1 MIRPFHINNR
11 HASRSVNMVS
21 KRTQQEEPSDF
32 EKQRLANIAARDK
45 LLAELEVKKNAA
57 QVALHSKPAKR
68 PASSKPKSTP
78 AKRIKKEELAPRR
91 TSSRL
96 AGIQADSEVQR
107 EKQEKEYIELKE
119 RDIER
124 RKRNTDDLKLGDIS
138 LNSGINGFFGSD
150 ALLRPVAKP
159 HERTFGQ
166 DEIKETTDKDLKA
179 LREKMSGLEIWD
191 AWEPNRIKIT
201 PERIYSASFHP
212 TEEKPIIFMGDK
224 LGHLGIVDASQKP
237 EVSAVKHEDEEED
250 DEEDYSDPVITQI
263 KPHTRTISS
272 MHTHPSNPGTLFTG
286 SYDSSI
292 RTIDL
297 QKQIAV
303 EIYGP
308 SDKLEDSPVSGID
321 MSATDPNIV
330 YFTTLHGSF
339 GQHDYRTPSIET
351 KLYELSDKKIGGFTL
366 NPLAPHYLA
375 TASLDRTMKLWDL
388 RKITKSLPTLVGEHE
403 SRLSVS
409 HAAFNTAGQVATSSY
424 DDTIKIHSFG
434 VGPTP
439 STSTSSRKLKV
450 KQPTERLENMQ
461 TWKSGHV
468 LSPEVMDPEV
478 TISHNNQTGRW
489 VTILRPQWQRH
500 PSDGIQKFVIGNMNR
515 FVDVYS
521 ATGEQLAQLGGDG
534 ITAVPAVAVFHPT
547 KDYIA
552 SGTASGKLCL
562 WM

>member
-1 MIRPFHINNR
+1 MPPKKAI
-11 HASRSVNMVS
+11 
-21 KRTQQEEPSDF
+21 QEVPSDF
-32 EKQRLANIAARDK
+32 EKQRLANIAVRDK

-57 QVALHSKPAKR
+57 KVGSLSKPPKR
-68 PASSKPKSTP
+68 ASTGKAKSTP
-78 AKRIKKEELAPRR
+78 AKRIKNEDIAPRR

-107 EKQEKEYIELKE
+107 EKQEKEYEAQKQA
-119 RDIER
+119 DIVKRQR
-124 RKRNTDDLKLGDIS
+124 RTDDLNLNDITV
-138 LNSGINGFFGSD
+138 NGQVNGFFSSD
-150 ALLRPVAKP
+150 VVLRPVAKP
-159 HERTFGQ
+159 NERTFGE
-166 DEIKETTDKDLKA
+166 DEIKETTDKDLKS

-201 PERIYSASFHP
+201 PERIYSSSFHP
-212 TEEKPIIFMGDK
+212 TEDKPIVFMGDK

-237 EVSAVKHEDEEED
+237 QYTQGVKQEDVANDDVDEEE
-250 DEEDYSDPVITQI
+250 EDNYPNPDITTI

-292 RTIDL
+292 RSIDL
-297 QKQIAV
+297 QKQVAI

-308 SDKLEDSPVSGID
+308 ADKLKDEPISGID
-321 MSATDPNIV
+321 MSATDSNTV

-339 GQHDYRTPSIET
+339 GQHDHRTPAQET
-351 KLYELSDKKIGGFTL
+351 KLYQLSEKKIGGFTL

-434 VGPTP
+434 A
-439 STSTSSRKLKV
+439 STNFSAASSRKVKV
-450 KQPTERLENMQ
+450 KQPAQNLENMQ
-461 TWKSGHV
+461 TWKSGHT
-468 LSPEVMDPEV
+468 LPSEVMDPEI

-547 KDYIA
+547 KDWIA
-552 SGTASGKLCL
+552 AGTASGKLCL

>member
-1 MIRPFHINNR
+1 MPP
-11 HASRSVNMVS
+11 
-21 KRTQQEEPSDF
+21 KRAVPDEPSDF
-32 EKQRLANIAARDK
+32 EQQRLANIAARDK
-45 LLAELEVKKNAA
+45 LLAELEVKKHAA
-57 QVALHSKPAKR
+57 QAGLNAKTAKR
-68 PASSKPKSTP
+68 SATSKPKSTP

-107 EKQEKEYIELKE
+107 EKEDKEFQVLKE
-119 RDIER
+119 QDLAR
-124 RKRNTDDLKLGDIS
+124 RQRKTDDFKLSDITV
-138 LNSGINGFFGSD
+138 NGRVNGFFSSD
-150 ALLRPVAKP
+150 ALLRPVARP
-159 HERTFGQ
+159 YERTFGDDDIQ
-166 DEIKETTDKDLKA
+166 ETTNRDLKDLRQR
-179 LREKMSGLEIWD
+179 LSGLEIWD
-191 AWEPNRIKIT
+191 AWEPTRIKVT

-212 TEEKPIIFMGDK
+212 TEEKPVVFMGDK

-237 EVSAVKHEDEEED
+237 EVSAVKQEDDDE
-250 DEEDYSDPVITQI
+250 DEEDYYPDPIITTI
-263 KPHTRTISS
+263 KPHTRTISG

-292 RTIDL
+292 RSIDL
-297 QKQIAV
+297 SKQVAV

-308 SDKLEDSPVSGID
+308 SDKLEDAPVSGID
-321 MSATDPNIV
+321 MSASDPNVV

-339 GQHDYRTPSIET
+339 GHHDYRTPSTDT

-366 NPLAPHYLA
+366 NPVAPHYLA

-388 RKITKSLPTLVGEHE
+388 RKLTKSLPTLVGEHE

-434 VGPTP
+434 VGPSVSAAP
-439 STSTSSRKLKV
+439 SRKLKV
-450 KQPTERLENMQ
+450 KQPAQKLESMQ
-461 TWKSGHV
+461 TWKAGHT
-468 LSPEVMDPEV
+468 LPEEVMQPEV

-489 VTILRPQWQRH
+489 VTILRPQWQRQ

-515 FVDVYS
+515 FVDVYAAS
-521 ATGEQLAQLGGDG
+521 GEQLAQLGGDG

-547 KDYIA
+547 KYWIGA
-552 SGTASGKLCL
+552 GTASGKLCL

>member
-1 MIRPFHINNR
+1 MQI
-11 HASRSVNMVS
+11 A
-21 KRTQQEEPSDF
+21 QEEPSDF

-45 LLAELEVKKNAA
+45 LLAELEVKKNATQA
-57 QVALHSKPAKR
+57 GLYSKAPKR

-78 AKRIKKEELAPRR
+78 AKKVKKEDIGPRR

-96 AGIQADSEVQR
+96 QGIQADSEVQR
-107 EKQEKEYIELKE
+107 EKEEKEYQVQREKE
-119 RDIER
+119 IER
-124 RKRNTDDLKLGDIS
+124 RQRRTDDLNLSDITV
-138 LNSGINGFFGSD
+138 NGGVNGFFGSD
-150 ALLRPVAKP
+150 AILRPVARP
-159 HERTFGQ
+159 HERTFG
-166 DEIKETTDKDLKA
+166 DAEIKETTDKDLKA
-179 LREKMSGLEIWD
+179 LREKMSSLELWD

-201 PERIYSASFHP
+201 PERVYSASFHP
-212 TEEKPIIFMGDK
+212 TEDKPIVFMGDK
-224 LGHLGIVDASQKP
+224 MGHLGIVDASQKP
-237 EVSAVKHEDEEED
+237 DISDVKKEEDGDEED
-250 DEEDYSDPVITQI
+250 DYPDPVITTI

-308 SDKLEDSPVSGID
+308 KDRLEDAPISGID
-321 MSATDPNIV
+321 MSATDSNTIF
-330 YFTTLHGSF
+330 FTTLHGSF
-339 GQHDYRTPSIET
+339 GQHDCRAPATET
-351 KLYELSDKKIGGFTL
+351 KLYELSEKKIGGFSL

-388 RKITKSLPTLVGEHE
+388 RKITKNLPTLVGEHE

-434 VGPTP
+434 VGPAPSATP
-439 STSTSSRKLKV
+439 SRKLKI
-450 KQPTERLENMQ
+450 KQPAQSLESMQ
-461 TWKSGHV
+461 TWKIGYT
-468 LSPEVMDPEV
+468 LPENVMEPEI
-478 TISHNNQTGRW
+478 TIPHNNQTGRW

-500 PSDGIQKFVIGNMNR
+500 PSDGIHKLVIGNMNR

-521 ATGEQLAQLGGDG
+521 ATGEQLAQLGGDT

-547 KDYIA
+547 KDWIA
-552 SGTASGKLCL
+552 AGTASGKLCL

>member
-1 MIRPFHINNR
+1 MP
-11 HASRSVNMVS
+11 SRKATV
-21 KRTQQEEPSDF
+21 EEPSDF
-32 EKQRLANIAARDK
+32 EKQRQENIAARDK
-45 LLAELEVKKNAA
+45 LLAELEVQKNAA
-57 QVALHSKPAKR
+57 KVGQLSKPAKR

-78 AKRIKKEELAPRR
+78 AKRIKQEDFAPRR
-91 TSSRL
+91 TSSRI
-96 AGIQADSEVQR
+96 AGIQADSEVAR
-107 EKQEKEYIELKE
+107 EKEEKEYIVQKE

-124 RKRNTDDLKLGDIS
+124 RKRRTDDLNLGDITV
-138 LNSGINGFFGSD
+138 NGAINGFFGSD
-150 ALLRPVAKP
+150 AVIRPVARP
-159 HERTFGQ
+159 HERTFG
-166 DEIKETTDKDLKA
+166 DHEVKETTDKELKS

-191 AWEPNRIKIT
+191 AWEPTRIKIT

-212 TEEKPIIFMGDK
+212 TEEKPIVFMGDK
-224 LGHLGIVDASQKP
+224 LGHLGIVDGSQKP
-237 EVSAVKHEDEEED
+237 EVSGVKKDDDDEDEED
-250 DEEDYSDPVITQI
+250 DYSDPVITTI

-297 QKQIAV
+297 QKQVAV

-308 SDKLEDSPVSGID
+308 RDKLEDSPVSGID
-321 MSATDPNIV
+321 MSAADPNTI

-339 GQHDYRTPSIET
+339 GQHDYRTPSSET
-351 KLYELSDKKIGGFTL
+351 KLYDLSEKKIGGFTL
-366 NPLAPHYLA
+366 NPVAPHYLA

-388 RKITKSLPTLVGEHE
+388 RKLTKSLPTMVGEHE

-434 VGPTP
+434 VGPA
-439 STSTSSRKLKV
+439 STSASSRKLKI

-461 TWKSGHV
+461 TWKIGHQ
-468 LSPEVMDPEV
+468 LSEEVMEPEV

-547 KDYIA
+547 KDWIA
-552 SGTASGKLCL
+552 AGTASGKLCL

>member
-1 MIRPFHINNR
+1 MPPKK
-11 HASRSVNMVS
+11 VV
-21 KRTQQEEPSDF
+21 KEEPSDF
-32 EKQRLANIAARDK
+32 EKQRLANIAERDK
-45 LLAELEVKKNAA
+45 LLAKLEVQKNAA
-57 QVALHSKPAKR
+57 KVNSLSRPPKR
-68 PASSKPKSTP
+68 PANAKPKSTP
-78 AKRIKKEELAPRR
+78 AKRIKQEDIAPRR

-107 EKQEKEYIELKE
+107 EKEEKEYQAQREA
-119 RDIER
+119 DIVR
-124 RKRNTDDLKLGDIS
+124 RQRRTDDLNLSDITV
-138 LNSGINGFFGSD
+138 NGKSGSFFGSD
-150 ALLRPVAKP
+150 AVLRPVAKP
-159 HERTFGQ
+159 NERTFGD
-166 DEIKETTDKDLKA
+166 DEIRETSDKELKT
-179 LREKMSGLEIWD
+179 LREKMSALEIWD

-212 TEEKPIIFMGDK
+212 TEEKAIVFMGDK

-237 EVSAVKHEDEEED
+237 EVSNGVKNEDEDEDEDEED
-250 DEEDYSDPVITQI
+250 DYPDPVITTI

-272 MHTHPSNPGTLFTG
+272 MHTHTSNPGTLFTG

-292 RTIDL
+292 RSIDL
-297 QKQIAV
+297 VKQTAV

-308 SDKLEDSPVSGID
+308 ADKMEDAPVSGID

-330 YFTTLHGSF
+330 YFTTLHGAF
-339 GQHDYRTPSIET
+339 GQHDHRTPSSKT
-351 KLYELSDKKIGGFTL
+351 KLYQLSDKKIGGFTL
-366 NPLAPHYLA
+366 NPVAPHYLA

-388 RKITKSLPTLVGEHE
+388 RKLTNSLPTLVGEHE

-434 VGPTP
+434 VVPAP
-439 STSTSSRKLKV
+439 PASSNKRKV
-450 KQPTERLENMQ
+450 KVKEESATSKLESMT
-461 TWKSGHV
+461 TWKAGHTLSEDV
-468 LSPEVMDPEV
+468 MSPEI

-489 VTILRPQWQRH
+489 VTILRPQWQRY

-547 KDYIA
+547 KDWIA
-552 SGTASGKLCL
+552 AGTASGKLCL
-562 WM
+562 WQ

>member
-1 MIRPFHINNR
+1 MLNMPPKRP
-11 HASRSVNMVS
+11 
-21 KRTQQEEPSDF
+21 TQEEPSDF

-57 QVALHSKPAKR
+57 QAGLYSKPAKR

-78 AKRIKKEELAPRR
+78 AKRVKQEDITPRR
-91 TSSRL
+91 TSSRI

-107 EKQEKEYIELKE
+107 EKEEKEYQVLKE
-119 RDIER
+119 REIER
-124 RKRNTDDLKLGDIS
+124 RKRRTDDLDLSDITV
-138 LNSGINGFFGSD
+138 NGGINGFFGSD
-150 ALLRPVAKP
+150 AVLRPVARP
-159 HERTFGQ
+159 NERTFG
-166 DEIKETTDKDLKA
+166 DEEIKETTDKDLKT
-179 LREKMSGLEIWD
+179 LREKMSGLEIWE
-191 AWEPNRIKIT
+191 AWEPSRIKIT

-212 TEEKPIIFMGDK
+212 TEEKPIVFMGDK
-224 LGHLGIVDASQKP
+224 MGHLGIVDASQKP
-237 EVSAVKHEDEEED
+237 EVSGVKQENDDEDEEED
-250 DEEDYSDPVITQI
+250 YPDPIITTI
-263 KPHTRTISS
+263 KPHTRTISC

-292 RTIDL
+292 RSIDL
-297 QKQIAV
+297 QKQKAV

-308 SDKLEDSPVSGID
+308 KDKMEDSPVSGID
-321 MSATDPNIV
+321 MSASDPNVI

-339 GQHDYRTPSIET
+339 GQHDYRAPSSNT
-351 KLYELSDKKIGGFTL
+351 KLYDLSEKKIGGFTL
-366 NPLAPHYLA
+366 NPIAPHYLA

-409 HAAFNTAGQVATSSY
+409 HASFNSAGQVATSSY

-434 VGPTP
+434 VGPG
-439 STSTSSRKLKV
+439 SSATSSRKLKV
-450 KQPTERLENMQ
+450 KQATEKLESMQ
-461 TWKSGHV
+461 TWKSGYT
-468 LSPEVMDPEV
+468 LPAEVMEPEI

-500 PSDGIQKFVIGNMNR
+500 PHDGIHKLVIGNMNR
-515 FVDVYS
+515 FVDIYS

-547 KDYIA
+547 KDWVSA
-552 SGTASGKLCL
+552 GTASGKLCL

>member
-1 MIRPFHINNR
+1 MPP
-11 HASRSVNMVS
+11 
-21 KRTQQEEPSDF
+21 KRAAPEEPSDF
-32 EKQRLANIAARDK
+32 EKQRLANIAERDK
-45 LLAELEVKKNAA
+45 LLAELAVKKNAA
-57 QVALHSKPAKR
+57 QAGLYAKPAKR
-68 PASSKPKSTP
+68 PASSKSKSTP
-78 AKRIKKEELAPRR
+78 VKRIKKEEIAPRR
-91 TSSRL
+91 ISSRL

-107 EKQEKEYIELKE
+107 EKEEKMYEEQKE

-124 RKRNTDDLKLGDIS
+124 RKRRTDDLKLRDITV
-138 LNSGINGFFGSD
+138 NGGISGFFGSD
-150 ALLRPVAKP
+150 SLLRPVARP
-159 HERTFGQ
+159 NERTFG
-166 DEIKETTDKDLKA
+166 DEEIKETTDKELKS

-191 AWEPNRIKIT
+191 AWEPTRIKIT

-212 TEEKPIIFMGDK
+212 TEEKPIVFMGDK
-224 LGHLGIVDASQKP
+224 LGHLGIVDGSQKP
-237 EVSAVKHEDEEED
+237 EVSAVKHEDGDEDEED
-250 DEEDYSDPVITQI
+250 DYPDPIITTI

-272 MHTHPSNPGTLFTG
+272 MHTHSSNPGTLFTG

-292 RTIDL
+292 RSIDL
-297 QKQIAV
+297 QKQVAV
-303 EIYGP
+303 EVYGP
-308 SDKLEDSPVSGID
+308 KDKLEDSPVSGID
-321 MSATDPNIV
+321 MSATDPNTI
-330 YFTTLHGSF
+330 YFTTLQGSF
-339 GQHDYRTPSIET
+339 GLHDYRTPSSDT
-351 KLYELSDKKIGGFTL
+351 VMYELSDKKIGGFTL

-388 RKITKSLPTLVGEHE
+388 RKITKNLPTLVGEHE

-434 VGPTP
+434 VTPAPTTTTP
-439 STSTSSRKLKV
+439 SSRKLKI
-450 KQPTERLENMQ
+450 KQSTEKLESMQ
-461 TWKSGHV
+461 TWKLGHT
-468 LSPEVMDPEV
+468 LPPEVMEPEV

-500 PSDGIQKFVIGNMNR
+500 PQDGIQKFVIGNMNR

-521 ATGEQLAQLGGDG
+521 ATGEQLAQLGGEG

-552 SGTASGKLCL
+552 AGTASGKLCL

>member
-1 MIRPFHINNR
+1 MAP
-11 HASRSVNMVS
+11 
-21 KRTQQEEPSDF
+21 KRAQQEEPSGF
-32 EKQRLANIAARDK
+32 EAQRLANIAARDK

-78 AKRIKKEELAPRR
+78 AKRIKQEDIAPRR

-124 RKRNTDDLKLGDIS
+124 RKRNTEDLKLGDIS
-138 LNSGINGFFGSD
+138 LNGGINAFFGSD

-159 HERTFGQ
+159 HERTFGE
-166 DEIKETTDKDLKA
+166 DEIKETTDKDLKE

-212 TEEKPIIFMGDK
+212 TEEKPIVFMGDK
-224 LGHLGIVDASQKP
+224 LGHLGIVDASQTP
-237 EVSAVKHEDEEED
+237 EVSGVKQEDEDED
-250 DEEDYSDPVITQI
+250 DVEDYSDPVITQI

-321 MSATDPNIV
+321 MSATDPNTV

-339 GQHDYRTPSIET
+339 GQHDYRTPSTET

-434 VGPTP
+434 VGPISSAQ
-439 STSTSSRKLKV
+439 STASRKLKV

-461 TWKSGHV
+461 TWKTSHV
-468 LSPEVMDPEV
+468 LDPELMDPEV

-500 PSDGIQKFVIGNMNR
+500 PSDGIQKLVIGNMNR

-521 ATGEQLAQLGGDG
+521 ATGEQLAQLGGNG

-552 SGTASGKLCL
+552 AGTASGKLCL

>member
-1 MIRPFHINNR
+1 MPL
-11 HASRSVNMVS
+11 
-21 KRTQQEEPSDF
+21 KRAPPEEPSDF
-32 EKQRLANIAARDK
+32 EKQRLENIAARDK
-45 LLAELEVKKNAA
+45 LLAELEIKKNAA
-57 QVALHSKPAKR
+57 QVGAFAKPAKR
-68 PASSKPKSTP
+68 AAPSKKSTP
-78 AKRIKKEELAPRR
+78 AKRIKKEDIEPRR

-96 AGIQADSEVQR
+96 AGIQADSEVAR
-107 EKQEKEYIELKE
+107 EKEEKQYQEIKE
-119 RDIER
+119 REIER
-124 RKRNTDDLKLGDIS
+124 RKRRTDDLSFGDITT
-138 LNSGINGFFGSD
+138 NGAVNGFFGSD
-150 ALLRPVAKP
+150 AVIRPVARP
-159 HERTFGQ
+159 NERTFG
-166 DEIKETTDKDLKA
+166 DEEIKETTDKELKS
-179 LREKMSGLEIWD
+179 LREKMSALEVWD
-191 AWEPNRIKIT
+191 AFEPNRIKIT

-212 TEEKPIIFMGDK
+212 TEDKPIIFMGDK
-224 LGHLGIVDASQKP
+224 LGHLGIVDGSQKP
-237 EVSAVKHEDEEED
+237 DISGVKQEDGDED
-250 DEEDYSDPVITQI
+250 DEEDYPDPIITTI
-263 KPHTRTISS
+263 KPHTRTICS

-297 QKQIAV
+297 QKQVAV

-308 SDKLEDSPVSGID
+308 KDQLEDSPVSGID
-321 MSATDPNIV
+321 MSATDPNTV

-339 GQHDYRTPSIET
+339 GIHDYRAPSSET
-351 KLYELSDKKIGGFTL
+351 TLYELSEKKIGGFTL

-388 RKITKSLPTLVGEHE
+388 RKINKKLPTLVGEHE

-439 STSTSSRKLKV
+439 GASSSRKLKV
-450 KQPTERLENMQ
+450 KTPTEKLESMQ
-461 TWKSGHV
+461 TWKAGYT
-468 LSPEVMDPEV
+468 LPEDVMDPEV

-500 PSDGIQKFVIGNMNR
+500 PQDGIQKFVIGDMNR

-552 SGTASGKLCL
+552 AGTASGKLCL

>member
-1 MIRPFHINNR
+1 MPP
-11 HASRSVNMVS
+11 
-21 KRTQQEEPSDF
+21 KRAAPEEPSDF
-32 EKQRLANIAARDK
+32 EKQRLANIAERDK
-45 LLAELEVKKNAA
+45 LLAELAVKKNAA
-57 QVALHSKPAKR
+57 QAGLYAKPAKR
-68 PASSKPKSTP
+68 PASSKSKSTP
-78 AKRIKKEELAPRR
+78 AKRIKKEEIAPRR
-91 TSSRL
+91 ISSRL

-107 EKQEKEYIELKE
+107 EKEEKMYEEQKE

-124 RKRNTDDLKLGDIS
+124 RKRRTDDLKLGDITV
-138 LNSGINGFFGSD
+138 NGGISGFFGSD
-150 ALLRPVAKP
+150 SLLRPVARP
-159 HERTFGQ
+159 NERTFG
-166 DEIKETTDKDLKA
+166 DEEIKETTDKELKS

-191 AWEPNRIKIT
+191 AWEPTRIKIT

-212 TEEKPIIFMGDK
+212 TEEKPIVFMGDK
-224 LGHLGIVDASQKP
+224 LGHLGIVDGSQKP
-237 EVSAVKHEDEEED
+237 EVSAVKHEDDDEDEED
-250 DEEDYSDPVITQI
+250 DYPDPIITTI

-272 MHTHPSNPGTLFTG
+272 MHTHSSNPGTLFTG

-292 RTIDL
+292 RSIDL
-297 QKQIAV
+297 QKQVAV
-303 EIYGP
+303 EVYGP
-308 SDKLEDSPVSGID
+308 KDKLEDSPVSGID
-321 MSATDPNIV
+321 MSATDPNTI
-330 YFTTLHGSF
+330 YFTTLQGSF
-339 GQHDYRTPSIET
+339 GLHDYRTSSSDT
-351 KLYELSDKKIGGFTL
+351 VMYELSDKKIGGFTL

-388 RKITKSLPTLVGEHE
+388 RKITKNLPTLVGEHE

-434 VGPTP
+434 VTPAPTTTTP
-439 STSTSSRKLKV
+439 SSRKLKI
-450 KQPTERLENMQ
+450 KRSTEKLESMQ
-461 TWKSGHV
+461 TWKLGHT
-468 LSPEVMDPEV
+468 LPHEVMEPEV

-500 PSDGIQKFVIGNMNR
+500 PQDGIQKFVIGNMNR

-521 ATGEQLAQLGGDG
+521 ATGEQLAQLGGEG

-552 SGTASGKLCL
+552 AGTASGKLCL

>member
-1 MIRPFHINNR
+1 MPPK
-11 HASRSVNMVS
+11 RS
-21 KRTQQEEPSDF
+21 QQEEPSDF
-32 EKQRLANIAARDK
+32 EKQRLANIAERDK
-45 LLAELEVKKNAA
+45 LLAELQVKKNAA
-57 QVALHSKPAKR
+57 QAGLYARPAKR
-68 PASSKPKSTP
+68 AAPSKPKSTP
-78 AKRIKKEELAPRR
+78 AKRIKKEDIAPRR

-107 EKQEKEYIELKE
+107 EKLEKEYVEQKE

-124 RKRNTDDLKLGDIS
+124 RKRNTDDLKLGDVT
-138 LNSGINGFFGSD
+138 LKGGINGFFGSD
-150 ALLRPVAKP
+150 AVLRPVAKP
-159 HERTFGQ
+159 HERTFGE
-166 DEIKETTDKDLKA
+166 DEIKETTDKDLKE
-179 LREKMSGLEIWD
+179 LREKMSGLGIWE

-201 PERIYSASFHP
+201 PERIYSAAFHP
-212 TEEKPIIFMGDK
+212 TEEKPIVFMGDK
-224 LGHLGIVDASQKP
+224 LGHLGIVDASQEP
-237 EVSAVKHEDEEED
+237 EVSGVKNEDEDEDEEEG
-250 DEEDYSDPVITQI
+250 YPDPVITQI

-297 QKQIAV
+297 QKQVAV

-321 MSATDPNIV
+321 MSATDPNTV

-339 GQHDYRTPSIET
+339 GQHDYRAPSTET
-351 KLYELSDKKIGGFTL
+351 KLYELSEKKIGGFTL
-366 NPLAPHYLA
+366 NPVAPHYLT
-375 TASLDRTMKLWDL
+375 TASLDRTMRLWDL
-388 RKITKSLPTLVGEHE
+388 RKITKNLPTLVGEHE

-409 HAAFNTAGQVATSSY
+409 HAAFNTVGQVATSSY

-434 VGPTP
+434 VVPT
-439 STSTSSRKLKV
+439 SSAQSSRKLKV
-450 KQPTERLENMQ
+450 KQPTEKLESMQ
-461 TWKSGHV
+461 TWKSGYT
-468 LSPEVMDPEV
+468 LPPEVMNPEIS
-478 TISHNNQTGRW
+478 ISHNNQTGRW

-500 PSDGIQKFVIGNMNR
+500 PQDGIQKLVIGNMNR

-552 SGTASGKLCL
+552 AGTASGKLCL

>member
-1 MIRPFHINNR
+1 MP
-11 HASRSVNMVS
+11 SRKATV
-21 KRTQQEEPSDF
+21 EEPSDF
-32 EKQRLANIAARDK
+32 EKQRQENIAARDK
-45 LLAELEVKKNAA
+45 LLAELEVQKNAA
-57 QVALHSKPAKR
+57 KVGQLSKPAKR

-78 AKRIKKEELAPRR
+78 AKRIKQEDFAPRR
-91 TSSRL
+91 TSSRI
-96 AGIQADSEVQR
+96 AGIQADSEVAR
-107 EKQEKEYIELKE
+107 EKEEKEYIVQKE

-124 RKRNTDDLKLGDIS
+124 RKRRTDDLNLGDITV
-138 LNSGINGFFGSD
+138 NGAINGFFGSD
-150 ALLRPVAKP
+150 AVIRPVARP
-159 HERTFGQ
+159 HERTFG
-166 DEIKETTDKDLKA
+166 DHEVKETTDKELKS

-191 AWEPNRIKIT
+191 AWEPTRIKIT

-212 TEEKPIIFMGDK
+212 TGEKPIVFMGDK
-224 LGHLGIVDASQKP
+224 LGHLGIVDGSQEP
-237 EVSAVKHEDEEED
+237 EVSGVKKDDDDEDEED
-250 DEEDYSDPVITQI
+250 DYSDPVITTV

-297 QKQIAV
+297 QKQVAV

-308 SDKLEDSPVSGID
+308 RDKLEDSPVSGID
-321 MSATDPNIV
+321 MSAADPNTI

-339 GQHDYRTPSIET
+339 GQHDYRTPSSET
-351 KLYELSDKKIGGFTL
+351 KLYDLSEKKIGGFTL
-366 NPLAPHYLA
+366 NPVAPHYLA

-388 RKITKSLPTLVGEHE
+388 RKLTKSLPTMVGEHE

-434 VGPTP
+434 VGPA
-439 STSTSSRKLKV
+439 STSASSRKLKI

-461 TWKSGHV
+461 TWKIGHQ
-468 LSPEVMDPEV
+468 LSEEVMEPEV

-547 KDYIA
+547 KDWIA
-552 SGTASGKLCL
+552 AGTASGKLCL